1 MLKDAINRE
10 DFTLKA
16 KRLTLVPI
24 SYTHAEAY
32 FKEFTH
38 EITRYLFP
46 EPFSCLEKVRKFISD
61 AQAYR
66 VLGEEL
72 IMAIVDLEGAFLGSL
87 EARNLTSPTPEVGL
101 WLKKD
106 AQGLGYGKEALN
118 ALLQF
123 LRVNAEI
130 DFFVYEAD
138 RRNPASMKLAA
149 SLHGEFQCG
158 YEVESAIGELLRLK
172 LFYIS

>member
-10 DFTLKA
+10 NFVIKA

-24 SYTHAEAY
+24 SDAHAEAY
-32 FKEFTH
+32 FQEFTR
-38 EITRYLFP
+38 EIARYQFP
-46 EPFSCLEKVRKFISD
+46 EPFSCIEKARAFILD
-61 AQAYR
+61 AQANR
-66 VLGEEL
+66 KQGEEL
-72 IMAIVDLEGAFLGSL
+72 VCAILDSCGAFLGSL

-106 AQGLGYGKEALN
+106 AQGLGYGKEALA
-118 ALLQF
+118 ALLHF
-123 LRVNAEI
+123 LRENGEI

-149 SLHGEFQCG
+149 SLGGELQCS
-158 YEVESAIGELLRLK
+158 YEAESAGGELLRLK
-172 LFYIS
+172 LFYIA